1 MIKKLL
7 SYICLTCMSL
17 VLFSCKNQVQEE
29 FNSITNSKKSDVEIV
44 RLVKEFEIK
53 HPKHF
58 ESKLLLAEYFISVND
73 VDNAYDYLKRAEVVK
88 KYADKKQKDSY
99 LTKMYGYLATIEFSK
114 KEYDAAETY
123 IKNAINYDKQHT
135 QGYEYMLGHLQ
146 VIKENNEQALKLFD
160 DIYSNQPELATASD
174 LQTYMY
180 LLADAERYED
190 CTTIINKYMAT
201 GQWFAGLGSFAST
214 VFEKDGM
221 LQESLLCAFLEYEYN
236 SSMTVPE
243 DAKFLKNIDSV
254 EQLCKEN
261 GTIEIVQPV
270 LSLIRNLY
278 TNNEN
283 VTLEVHDNFISKY
296 LIIRNKINSK
306 TVTENDF
313 QILLSLEPYFRNFPI
328 YYWSVW
334 ECVKVIDSNQLKNF
348 VTVLKKAIALSPTSA
363 LADTAR
369 NEIKDVF
376 GVASNEKIDLDL
388 LLF

>member
-1 MIKKLL
+1 MFNKLL
-7 SYICLTCMSL
+7 SYICIICISL
-17 VLFSCKNQVQEE
+17 VFFSCKNQAQEE
-29 FNSITNSKKSDVEIV
+29 FNSIANSRKSGVEIV
-44 RLVKEFEIK
+44 KLVKEFEIK
-53 HPKHF
+53 HPRHF

-99 LTKMYGYLATIEFSK
+99 LTKMYGQLATIEFSK
-114 KEYDAAETY
+114 KEYDVAEVY
-123 IKNAINYDKQHT
+123 IKNAIKYDKQHT

-146 VIKENNEQALKLFD
+146 VIKKNSVQALKLFD
-160 DIYSNQPELATASD
+160 DIYSNQPELATAND

-180 LLADAERYED
+180 LLAEAERYDD
-190 CTTIINKYMAT
+190 CITIINKYMPT

-214 VFEKDGM
+214 VFEKNGM

-236 SSMTVPE
+236 SSMTVTE
-243 DAKFLKNIDSV
+243 DEKFLKNMDSV

-261 GTIEIVQPV
+261 GTSEIVMPV
-270 LSLIRNLY
+270 LFLIRNLY
-278 TNNEN
+278 TSNEN
-283 VTLEVHDNFISKY
+283 YTLEIHDNFISEY
-296 LIIRNKINSK
+296 LILRNKINSK

-334 ECVKVIDSNQLKNF
+334 QCVKIIDSNQLLNF
-348 VTVLKKAIALSPTSA
+348 VTVLKKTIALSPSSA
-363 LADTAR
+363 LADIAR

-376 GVASNEKIDLDL
+376 GVTSNEKIDLDL